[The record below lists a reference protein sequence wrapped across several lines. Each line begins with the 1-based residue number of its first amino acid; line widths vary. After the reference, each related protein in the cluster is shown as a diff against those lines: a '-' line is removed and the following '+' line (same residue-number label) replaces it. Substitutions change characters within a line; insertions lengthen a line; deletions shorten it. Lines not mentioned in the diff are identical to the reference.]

1 MLKIKELYKQKEDI
15 KKEIIEEI
23 EGIIKANKNNIYC
36 DHYQLQDMIEEI
48 FKLYAKKRSKRH
60 HRRPE

>member
-1 MLKIKELYKQKEDI
+1 MLKIEELYKQKEDI

-48 FKLYAKKRSKRH
+48 FKLYA
-60 HRRPE
+60 